1 MTTFILYSR
10 SYCHLCNELL
20 QALQDFLGD
29 RHHEVL
35 VLDVDADPALLAR
48 FDERVPVLFGI
59 RDGEPDQELCHY
71 FMDRER
77 VAAFLQT

>member
-10 SYCHLCNELL
+10 SYCHLCDELL